1 MKKKYPDNRFLKRV
15 ETREIKLNKNNTYPL
30 VEFTGTIG
38 SDKGEVD
45 RIRNSFL
52 ELLEKEQDVAI
63 DLARYAFAK
72 DGFSMSLGGFAAYI
86 PVELFIDTNIGR
98 EYLKTLEQQVLQEGH
113 NTQESTYFIDN
124 QLLPNKFNKLSFVP
138 FMTKAERNSLSFN
151 SKTDPMYKKWIKKT
165 KDGGVVELYR
175 GNGSKYEL
183 IPKKGVWDG
192 DRQIFS
198 EYVPYESSTEKR
210 AQEVDPRVGND
221 VETTQQDLDV
231 TELQENSNQESTSE
245 LSTLLD
251 TRGQEVFEQLDNMS
265 LNDYV
270 AEQRR
275 YGLSDNN
282 ILQNLKNCKGF

>member
-1 MKKKYPDNRFLKRV
+1 
-15 ETREIKLNKNNTYPL
+15 
-30 VEFTGTIG
+30 
-38 SDKGEVD
+38 
-45 RIRNSFL
+45 
-52 ELLEKEQDVAI
+52 
-63 DLARYAFAK
+63 
-72 DGFSMSLGGFAAYI
+72 MSLGGFAAYI